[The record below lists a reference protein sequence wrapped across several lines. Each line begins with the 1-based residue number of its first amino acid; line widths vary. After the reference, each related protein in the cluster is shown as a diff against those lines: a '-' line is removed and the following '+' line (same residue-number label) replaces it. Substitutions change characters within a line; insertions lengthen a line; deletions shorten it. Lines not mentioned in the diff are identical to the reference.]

1 MQVITSKDNEKVK
14 HIKKLKDKK
23 YRDENQQYIIE
34 GIKMLEEAIKEN
46 ADIDTIIIC
55 EECIKQETL
64 DSKFLYEIANEE
76 CIYVTQ
82 KIFNTLTDV
91 VNPQGILAII
101 NKSRSAK
108 TISYDEDFILIL
120 DNIQDP
126 GNLGT
131 ILRTLDSINIKQVI
145 ISKNSADVYNSK
157 VIRSTM
163 GAIFR
168 VNVVES
174 DNLLKT
180 IDDIKKQK
188 YKVLVTSLNTDKN
201 IYNVDMKKIAVVIGN
216 EANGVSKEI
225 LEKIETHIKIPML
238 RKNRKFKCICC
249 RFCNYV

>member
-14 HIKKLKDKK
+14 YIKKLKDKK
-23 YRDENQQYIIE
+23 YRDEVGKYIIE
-34 GIKMLEEAIKEN
+34 GIKMLEEAIKEK

-55 EECIKQETL
+55 EECIKKETF

-76 CIYVTQ
+76 CIYVTE
-82 KIFNTLTDV
+82 KIFTTLTDV

-101 NKSRSAK
+101 NKSRK
-108 TISYDEDFILIL
+108 VNQIKYDEDFILIL

-126 GNLGT
+126 GNMGT

-145 ISKNSADVYNSK
+145 ISKNSADVYNPK

-168 VNVVES
+168 VNIIES
-174 DNLLKT
+174 DDLIKT
-180 IDDIKKQK
+180 IEEVKKQK
-188 YKVLVTSLNTDKN
+188 YKILVTSLKSDKN
-201 IYNVDMKKIAVVIGN
+201 MYDVNLKKVAVIIGN

-225 LEKIETHIKIPML
+225 LKKVDTHIKIPML
-238 RKNRKFKCICC
+238 R
-249 RFCNYV
+249 

>member
-14 HIKKLKDKK
+14 YIKKLKDKK
-23 YRDENQQYIIE
+23 YRDEVGKYIIE
-34 GIKMLEEAIKEN
+34 GIKMLEEAIKEK

-55 EECIKQETL
+55 EECIKKETF

-76 CIYVTQ
+76 CIYVTE
-82 KIFNTLTDV
+82 KIFTTLTDV

-101 NKSRSAK
+101 NKSRK
-108 TISYDEDFILIL
+108 VNQIKYDEDFILIL

-126 GNLGT
+126 GNMGT

-145 ISKNSADVYNSK
+145 ISKNSADVYNPK

-168 VNVVES
+168 VNIIES
-174 DNLLKT
+174 DDLIKT
-180 IDDIKKQK
+180 IEEIKKQK
-188 YKVLVTSLNTDKN
+188 YKILVTSLKSDKN
-201 IYNVDMKKIAVVIGN
+201 MYDVNLKKVAVVIGN

-225 LEKIETHIKIPML
+225 LKKVDTHIKIPML
-238 RKNRKFKCICC
+238 R
-249 RFCNYV
+249 